1 MRADFQELT
10 SRALLLFLNH
20 IDEIW
25 APKCSESTE
34 T

>member
-1 MRADFQELT
+1 MLADSPELT

-25 APKCSESTE
+25 TPKRSESTE